1 MMRVLDIA
9 LKDMLRSI
17 RSASFLAFGFFVPL
31 LVSGIFYFAF
41 GGMASGDG
49 GSDLPVIQVQ
59 VTNLDGPDSQYEG
72 LSVGQ
77 MLVDVLRAKDLA
89 KVMQVTAAADPTS
102 ARAAVDRQ
110 DASVAIII
118 PAGFTN
124 AALAAQGQATIELYQ
139 DPTLVLGPAI
149 VESIIRQMVDGF
161 SGTKIASDIAARQLA
176 AHGVTVDAAMQQGIQ
191 IQYREWA
198 TALGQSQQEGTSVL
212 LETRSPASA
221 ETEATEAG
229 TDVISMIMSG
239 MMVFYVFFTGAASA
253 QSLLQE
259 EEAGTLARLFTTPT
273 PQSAILGGRLLA
285 TLVTLVVQVAVL
297 LVLSALVF
305 RINWGRPLPLV
316 LVTLGMVVLS
326 AAFGLFVTSLLK
338 NSRQGGV
345 VYGGV
350 LTVAGMV
357 GMIGIFTVNV
367 PNASTGPFETIS
379 LLVPHGWAVRGYSL
393 LLEGGGASDVL
404 PTFVAMLILSLAFFL
419 VGLMRFRKRF
429 S

>member
-1 MMRVLDIA
+1 MLDIA

-41 GGMASGDG
+41 GGLASGDG

-59 VTNLDGPDSQYEG
+59 VASLDEPSPQYDG

-77 MLVDVLRAKDLA
+77 MLIEILQAESLGDVI
-89 KVMQVTAAADPTS
+89 QVTEAAGPAS

-118 PAGFTN
+118 PAGFTT
-124 AALAAQGQATIELYQ
+124 AALTPQGQAAIELYQ
-139 DPTLVLGPAI
+139 DPTLTLGPAI
-149 VESIIRQMVDGF
+149 VESIIRQIVDGF
-161 SGTKIASDIAARQLA
+161 SGAKIASNVAAGQLA
-176 AHGVTVDAAMQQGIQ
+176 AHGVKVDAAMLQGIQ

-198 TALGQSQQEGTSVL
+198 TALGQSQQGGTSTL
-212 LETRSPASA
+212 LETRSPAGVEA
-221 ETEATEAG
+221 EATGAG
-229 TDVISMIMSG
+229 ADIIGMIMSG

-273 PQSAILGGRLLA
+273 PQSAILGGRLVA

-305 RINWGRPLPLV
+305 EINWGKPLPLA

-338 NSRQGGV
+338 NTRQGGV

-404 PTFVAMLILSLAFFL
+404 PTSAVMLILSLAFFL
-419 VGLMRFRKRF
+419 IGLMRFRRRF
-429 S
+429 A

>member
-1 MMRVLDIA
+1 MRMLDIA

-41 GGMASGDG
+41 GGLASGDG

-59 VTNLDGPDSQYEG
+59 VASLDEPSPQYDG

-77 MLVDVLRAKDLA
+77 MLIEILQAESLGDVI
-89 KVMQVTAAADPTS
+89 QVTEAAGPAS

-118 PAGFTN
+118 PAGFTT
-124 AALAAQGQATIELYQ
+124 AALTPQGQAAIELYQ
-139 DPTLVLGPAI
+139 DPTLTLGPAI
-149 VESIIRQMVDGF
+149 VESIIRQIVDGF
-161 SGTKIASDIAARQLA
+161 SGAKIASNVAAGQLA
-176 AHGVTVDAAMQQGIQ
+176 AHGVKVDAAMLQGIQ

-198 TALGQSQQEGTSVL
+198 TALGQSQQGGTSTL
-212 LETRSPASA
+212 LETRSPAGVEA
-221 ETEATEAG
+221 EATGAG
-229 TDVISMIMSG
+229 ADIIGMIMSG

-273 PQSAILGGRLLA
+273 PQSAILGGRLVA

-305 RINWGRPLPLV
+305 EINWGKPLPLA

-338 NSRQGGV
+338 NTRQGGV

-404 PTFVAMLILSLAFFL
+404 PTSAVMLILSLAFFL
-419 VGLMRFRKRF
+419 IGLMRFRRRF
-429 S
+429 A

>member
-1 MMRVLDIA
+1 MRVLDIA

-31 LVSGIFYFAF
+31 LVSGIFYLAF
-41 GGMASGDG
+41 GGLASEDG
-49 GSDLPVIQVQ
+49 GPDFSAIQVQ
-59 VTNLDGPDSQYEG
+59 VASLDEASPQYEG
-72 LSVGQ
+72 LSIGQ
-77 MLVDVLRAKDLA
+77 MLIEVLQAESLRD
-89 KVMQVTAAADPTS
+89 VMQVTQAPDPTS

-118 PAGFTN
+118 PAGFTS
-124 AALAAQGQATIELYQ
+124 AALAPQGRATIELYQ
-139 DPTLVLGPAI
+139 DPTLAVGPAI
-149 VESIIRQMVDGF
+149 VESIIRQIADGF
-161 SGTKIASDIAARQLA
+161 SGAKIASDIAAGQLA
-176 AHGVTVDAAMQQGIQ
+176 AHGVMVDEATLQGVQ
-191 IQYREWA
+191 IEYREWA

-212 LETRSPASA
+212 LETRAPAGA
-221 ETEATEAG
+221 EEEATGAG
-229 TDVISMIMSG
+229 ADIIGMIMSG

-285 TLVTLVVQVAVL
+285 TLVTLFVQVAVL
-297 LVLSALVF
+297 LVLSALIF
-305 RINWGRPLPLV
+305 KINWGRPLPLV
-316 LVTLGMVVLS
+316 LATLGMVVLS

-338 NSRQGGV
+338 NTRQGGV

-357 GMIGIFTVNV
+357 GMIGIFTANV
-367 PNASTGPFETIS
+367 PNAATGPFETIS

-393 LLEGGGASDVL
+393 LLEGGGASDLL
-404 PTFVAMLILSLAFFL
+404 PTFGVMLILSLAFFL
-419 VGLMRFRKRF
+419 VGLMRFRRRF
-429 S
+429 A

>member
-1 MMRVLDIA
+1 MRMLDIA

-41 GGMASGDG
+41 GGLASGDG

-59 VTNLDGPDSQYEG
+59 VASLDEPSPQYDG

-77 MLVDVLRAKDLA
+77 MLIEILQAESLGDVI
-89 KVMQVTAAADPTS
+89 QVTEAAGPAS

-118 PAGFTN
+118 PAGFTT
-124 AALAAQGQATIELYQ
+124 AALTPQGQAAIELYQ
-139 DPTLVLGPAI
+139 DPTLTLGPAI
-149 VESIIRQMVDGF
+149 VESIIRQIVDGF
-161 SGTKIASDIAARQLA
+161 SGAKIASNVAAGQLA
-176 AHGVTVDAAMQQGIQ
+176 AHGVKVDAAMLQGIQ

-198 TALGQSQQEGTSVL
+198 TALGQSQQGGTSTL
-212 LETRSPASA
+212 LETRSPAGA
-221 ETEATEAG
+221 EAEATGAG
-229 TDVISMIMSG
+229 ADIIGMIMSG

-273 PQSAILGGRLLA
+273 PQSAILGGRLVA

-305 RINWGRPLPLV
+305 EINWGKPLPLA

-338 NSRQGGV
+338 NTRQGGV

-404 PTFVAMLILSLAFFL
+404 PTSAVMLILSLAFFL
-419 VGLMRFRKRF
+419 IGLMRFRRRF
-429 S
+429 A

>member
-1 MMRVLDIA
+1 MRVLDIA

-31 LVSGIFYFAF
+31 LVSGLFYFAF
-41 GGMASGDG
+41 GGLASGDG

-59 VTNLDGPDSQYEG
+59 VANLDAPDPQYDG

-77 MLVDVLRAKDLA
+77 MLVEILQAEGLGD
-89 KVMQVTAAADPTS
+89 VMQITEAAGPYS

-118 PAGFTN
+118 PAGFTT
-124 AALAAQGQATIELYQ
+124 AALAPQGQATIELYQ
-139 DPTLVLGPAI
+139 DPTLTLGPAI
-149 VESIIRQMVDGF
+149 VESIIQQIADGF
-161 SGTKIASDIAARQLA
+161 SGARIASDVAAGQLA
-176 AHGVTVDAAMQQGIQ
+176 AHGMTVDAATLQAIQ

-198 TALGQSQQEGTSVL
+198 TSLGQSQQGGTSAL
-212 LETRSPASA
+212 LETRTPARA
-221 ETEATEAG
+221 ETEATGAG
-229 TDVISMIMSG
+229 ADIIGMIMSG

-273 PQSAILGGRLLA
+273 PQSAILGGRLVA

-297 LVLSALVF
+297 LALSAVIF
-305 RINWGRPLPLV
+305 QINWGRPLALV

-338 NSRQGGV
+338 NTRQGGV

-367 PNASTGPFETIS
+367 PNASTGPFDTIS

-404 PTFVAMLILSLAFFL
+404 PTFAVMLILSLAFFL

-429 S
+429 A